1 MNIKPYKNKYRS
13 KFFKNIF
20 DCNNFYIFA
29 PNESSKTKIRKEFK
43 KLNIS
48 SYEIQ
53 KHLAKK
59 VLNKSQ
65 YASLS
70 NVFETSIILAYN
82 FEKPEMVNPHKI
94 DKNLIFLGLITNNIF
109 YSATQFEQEMTLSK
123 SNIEYISAVSKNIKK
138 FICINHLLVSKN
150 LKLLFHQ
157 IIVQKELKMPSLRQI
172 KQ

>member
-82 FEKPEMVNPHKI
+82 FEKSEIVNPHKI